1 MLSQILIVED
11 DRFLQEGLA
20 ELLQRDHHEVQVA
33 AECKQA
39 LQMVRAFP
47 FTLIILDIGLPD
59 GSGLDLCRVWR
70 SEGMDTPILF
80 LTASDD
86 ELQIVRGLDAGGDD
100 YVTKP
105 FRMQELLSRVRALL
119 RRNRPSS
126 FIKEGL
132 HIDLTRMQVIR
143 DSETIFLTPTEFQLL
158 AALIRHDGQVM
169 TRNQLLQRIWDDGG
183 SYIDDNTLS
192 VHISRLREK
201 IGSSLIRT
209 VRGVGYQ
216 WQGE

>member
-1 MLSQILIVED
+1 
-11 DRFLQEGLA
+11 
-20 ELLQRDHHEVQVA
+20 
-33 AECKQA
+33 
-39 LQMVRAFP
+39 MVRADP
-47 FTLIILDIGLPD
+47 FSLIILDIGLPD
-59 GSGLDLCRVWR
+59 GNGLDLCRVWR
-70 SEGMDTPILF
+70 SEGIDTPILF

-105 FRMQELLSRVRALL
+105 FRMQELLSRIRALL
-119 RRNRPSS
+119 RRHRPST
-126 FIKEGL
+126 FVKEGL
-132 HIDLTRMQVIR
+132 HIDLARMQVIR
-143 DSETIFLTPTEFQLL
+143 DSETIFLTPIEFQLL
-158 AALIRHDGQVM
+158 ATLIQHDGQVL

-183 SYIDDNTLS
+183 DYIDDNTLS

-201 IGSSLIRT
+201 IGSPHIRT